1 MKMMMAVVPRTE
13 AQRVLRVLIRSGFAA
28 TFVESRGGMLRQAQ
42 YMLFIVLEEGR
53 EDEVLG
59 IIRESCHSEV
69 TVDKDEGE
77 QASDLPLVGEKAQ
90 VGGAIVFVWDIER
103 VETF

>member
-42 YMLFIVLEEGR
+42 YMLFIVLKEGR
-53 EDEVLG
+53 EDEVLD

-69 TVDKDEGE
+69 SVDKGEDEE
-77 QASDLPLVGEKAQ
+77 ASALPFSGEKAQ
-90 VGGAIVFVWDIER
+90 VGGAIVFIWKIER
-103 VETF
+103 VETL